1 MNQKLFLSVLVT
13 WLFLIDYEVVCFS
26 TIAPTVLRKTSL
38 NIEEKG
44 LSMGLIDD
52 LKLIFSE
59 EGRKNKAEFEAR
71 EREEQIAAQKE
82 IFERRRNPEKM
93 KENERKV
100 MERRIKLQEEKDVWK
115 FQNKVEDGY
124 DPINEWSKLREDG
137 KIKVG
142 DDLERDEGSR
152 RLGSEGLVDV
162 RIDERL
168 PYIDQ
173 GYVEEGPDVME
184 GIKNIL
190 GGGKK
195 KDDE

>member
-1 MNQKLFLSVLVT
+1 M
-13 WLFLIDYEVVCFS
+13 
-26 TIAPTVLRKTSL
+26 
-38 NIEEKG
+38 
-44 LSMGLIDD
+44 
-52 LKLIFSE
+52 IFNE
-59 EGRKNKAEFEAR
+59 EGRKNEAEFEAR
-71 EREEQIAAQKE
+71 ELKEQIASQKE
-82 IFERRRNPEKM
+82 IFERHRNQEKM
-93 KENERKV
+93 TENERKE
-100 MERRIKLQEEKDVWK
+100 MERRIRLQEEKDVWK

-124 DPINEWSKLREDG
+124 DPIDEWSKLREDG

-142 DDLERDEGSR
+142 DDLERDKSSE

-173 GYVEEGPDVME
+173 GYVEEGGDVME
-184 GIKNIL
+184 GIKSIL